1 MDNVIGIKH
10 HCTKEDEELIKEY
23 LSTGKYEYKVKF
35 NEKVGRRVMFLYNK
49 QNMNDCLEFYLWII
63 ATIH

>member
-35 NEKVGRRVMFLYNK
+35 NEKVGRR
-49 QNMNDCLEFYLWII
+49 
-63 ATIH
+63 